1 MSLSYSQPNLNS
13 ITDNSL
19 ISNTVDFNGNILT
32 NVNNTIATETQVV
45 SAFTSPY
52 YIVGSFISS
61 NLSTL

>member
-32 NVNNTIATETQVV
+32 NVNNTIATET
-45 SAFTSPY
+45 
-52 YIVGSFISS
+52 
-61 NLSTL
+61 